1 MGATGVRDTSNL
13 SARKYDVADV
23 ISLLDVGEY
32 PMLAILTNAGKDP
45 ASKQGKAL
53 KKMETTDPEF
63 KWYEDEFGSREATTA
78 TSQTGK
84 NIASTPT
91 VSVASG
97 QGARFAVGDIIQFV
111 ASKYTFEVT
120 SISTDALTLSNE
132 LGGATGTVDLSS
144 LTVWIIGNANEEGG
158 GLREIKGT
166 TPVEKV
172 GYAQIFRTPFGV
184 TETSRNTETLIK
196 ENDLD
201 YQRRKKGIEHY
212 VDIERAFLFGKKN
225 KRTGSGGKPV
235 RTTDGVINVISTYAT
250 ANVDTEAE
258 FESWLEDVFRY
269 GNKEKYCFASPQI
282 VTMINQFA
290 KAKVQVVQSEKTY
303 GITILK
309 YVSAHGV
316 LNIIKHNLLSGT
328 PYGNYA
334 IAVDMEVATYR
345 YLKNRDT
352 KLLTNRQ
359 DNGDDELVEE
369 YLTEAGLQLEQEKR
383 HAICSYASL

>member
-1 MGATGVRDTSNL
+1 MATGVRDTTNL
-13 SARKYDVADV
+13 SARKYDVKDV
-23 ISLLDVGEY
+23 ISLLDVGQY

-78 TSQTGK
+78 TGQTGK
-84 NIASTPT
+84 VISAALT

-111 ASKYTFEVT
+111 AAKYTFEVT
-120 SISTDALTLSNE
+120 AVSTDALTLSPE

-144 LTVWIIGNANEEGG
+144 LTVWIIGNANAEGG
-158 GLREIKGT
+158 TLREIKGT

-172 GYAQIFRTPFGV
+172 GYTQIFRTPFGV
-184 TETSRNTETLIK
+184 TETSANTETLIK

-201 YQRRKKGIEHY
+201 YQRRKKGIEHM
-212 VDIERAFLFGKKN
+212 VDIERAFWFGKKS
-225 KRTGSGGKPV
+225 KRTGTNGKPI
-235 RTTDGVINVISTYAT
+235 RTTAGVIDTITTYAT

-258 FESWLEDVFRY
+258 WETWLQDVFKY
-269 GNKEKYCFASPQI
+269 GNKEKYAFCSPAI
-282 VTMINQFA
+282 ITMINGFA
-290 KAKVQVVQSEKTY
+290 KAKVELVQSEKTY

-309 YVSAHGV
+309 YVSAHGT
-316 LNIIKHNLLSGT
+316 LNLIKHDLFTGV

-334 IAVDMEVATYR
+334 VAVDMEVATYR
-345 YLKNRDT
+345 YLKNRDS
-352 KLLTNRQ
+352 KLLTDRQ
-359 DNGDDELVEE
+359 ENDADEKIEE
-369 YLTEAGLQLEQEKR
+369 YLTETGLMLEQEKR
-383 HAICSYASL
+383 HAICSYAAL

>member
-1 MGATGVRDTSNL
+1 LT
-13 SARKYDVADV
+13 ARKYDVKDV

-53 KKMETTDPEF
+53 KKMETTDSEF

-78 TSQTGK
+78 TGQTGK

-97 QGARFAVGDIIQFV
+97 QGVRFAVGDIIQFV
-111 ASKYTFEVT
+111 AGKYTFEVT
-120 SISTDALTLSNE
+120 SIATDALTLSNE
-132 LGGATGTVDLSS
+132 LGGGTGTLDLSS
-144 LTVWIIGNANEEGG
+144 LSVWIIGNANAEGG
-158 GLREIKGT
+158 VLREIKGT

-172 GYAQIFRTPFGV
+172 GYTQIFRTPFGV
-184 TETSRNTETLIK
+184 TETSANTDTLIK

-201 YQRRKKGIEHY
+201 YQRRKKGIEHM
-212 VDIERAFLFGKKN
+212 VDIERAFWFGKKS
-225 KRTGSGGKPV
+225 KRTGTNGKPI
-235 RTTDGVINVISTYAT
+235 RTTAGVIDTITTYAT

-258 FESWLEDVFRY
+258 WETWLQDVFRY
-269 GNKEKYCFASPQI
+269 GNKEKYAFCSPQI
-282 VTMINQFA
+282 VTMINGFA
-290 KAKVQVVQSEKTY
+290 KAKVELVQSEKTY

-309 YVSAHGV
+309 YVSAHGT
-316 LNIIKHNLLSGT
+316 LNLIKHNLFTGT

-334 IAVDMEVATYR
+334 VALDMEAATYR
-345 YLKNRDT
+345 YLKNRDS

-359 DNGDDELVEE
+359 ANDADEKIEE
-369 YLTEAGLQLEQEKR
+369 YLTETGLQLEQEKR
-383 HAICSYASL
+383 HAICSYAAL